1 MKHREVFARVV
12 FAVFDGRQRLGH
24 VTESASAK
32 KGFDVFVADEFVSTV
47 STQVETRNA
56 IFAALDNST
65 RGAA

>member
-32 KGFDVFVADEFVSTV
+32 HGFDIFIGDEFVSTV
-47 STQVETRNA
+47 STQEEARNT